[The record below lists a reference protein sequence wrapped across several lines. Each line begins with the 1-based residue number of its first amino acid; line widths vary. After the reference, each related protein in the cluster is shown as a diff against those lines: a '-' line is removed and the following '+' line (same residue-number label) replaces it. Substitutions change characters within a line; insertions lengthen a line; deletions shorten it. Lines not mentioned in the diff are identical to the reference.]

1 MLDTEAE
8 IGILIEGPLMR
19 GVDVGELVG
28 GKQGRE
34 IFSGVAASSPP
45 PCGEG
50 QGWGSGGNAKTS
62 TPSLDLPTPHPTLP
76 HKGGGL

>member
-1 MLDTEAE
+1 VPDAE
-8 IGILIEGPLMR
+8 SKIPVLMERALMR

-34 IFSGVAASSPP
+34 IFNGVAASSPP

-50 QGWGSGGNAKTS
+50 
-62 TPSLDLPTPHPTLP
+62 
-76 HKGGGL
+76 